1 MRRQVKKGFT
11 LIELLIVVAIIA
23 ILAAIA
29 VPNFLEAMT
38 RTKVSRAKADIRS
51 LAVGIEA
58 YVIDWNTAFFDGNDS
73 GRPRHPRGSGNITF
87 EDENGVPSDALPL
100 PGQDWSNVYRRGL
113 LRTYF
118 YWSPV
123 TTPVPYIGSIPIDS
137 FSKVLP
143 YGYETWQLGGTQEI
157 RFCMVTSMGPDR
169 DMDSAYGGINSIYDP
184 TNGTISNGDVYRP
197 AYITDMYWLIDR
209 FGTTFRQTD

>member
-1 MRRQVKKGFT
+1 MERRTRKGFT

-29 VPNFLEAMT
+29 VPNFLEAHT
-38 RTKVSRAKADIRS
+38 RARVARAKSDIRT
-51 LAVGIEA
+51 LVVGIEA
-58 YVIDWNTAFFDGNDS
+58 FVVDWNTAFFDGNDS
-73 GRPRHPRGSGNITF
+73 GRPRHPSGISNCTF
-87 EDENGVPSDALPL
+87 EDEMNTLSDAYPL
-100 PGQDWSNVYRRGL
+100 PGRAMSDPYRRGL

-123 TTPVPYIGSIPIDS
+123 TTPVPYITNIPVDA

-143 YGYETWQLGGTQEI
+143 YGYETWQLGGTQEV
-157 RFCMVTSMGPDR
+157 RFCMVTSLGPDR

-184 TNGTISNGDVYRP
+184 TNGTLSNGDIYRP
-197 AYITDMYWLIDR
+197 AYITDMYWLYDR
-209 FGTTFRQTD
+209 FGSTFRQTD